1 MVGESDPKNDTL
13 FDGLVFISGNGRAGV
28 IEEWKTENTASCL
41 VSKRGCDVFG
51 CARVRQATNMG
62 AAEFSNIGKRVG
74 DNKSTA
80 LIPGMFEDTLCF
92 VT

>member
-1 MVGESDPKNDTL
+1 
-13 FDGLVFISGNGRAGV
+13 
-28 IEEWKTENTASCL
+28 

-80 LIPGMFEDTLCF
+80 LIPGMFDGYALLCYLIW
-92 VT
+92 TKASLEKAAN